1 MHGHGSRIAALA
13 AATVLL
19 LALGGSAA
27 TAVDRPTEPGQLTL
41 INTAVGRVLA
51 DKFGNPLYMRTADEP
66 DNPDCTGECADTWPA
81 AVGYPTKGRG
91 VANDT
96 SQTVLNAENS
106 DQPQVIY
113 NTHPLYYY
121 TDDQPHLPRGQHVDG
136 FTLVAPNGT
145 AMTLPL
151 SSGPDPDPTV
161 SGTTSSTSRA
171 KPAATPKPT
180 RAAPTQTRA
189 PTKALPKTPRKVAT
203 KAPTKA
209 ATKAPKKVMKPPTK
223 QPTKAPTKA
232 APRTPPRAPTRAA
245 PKPATKAPPKPATK
259 PATKAPPK
267 PATKATPKPAT
278 KAASPGARVTPTRTA
293 TRATRTANP
302 AVPRTTTTTANP
314 SVGALAITPSGAAR
328 GGADHMTAA
337 DSSERTSAAELSLAI
352 GATAAASIGTILVV
366 RRFQRRSTGGQH

>member
-1 MHGHGSRIAALA
+1 MHGHGPRIAALA

-27 TAVDRPTEPGQLTL
+27 TAVDRPTEPRQLTL

-51 DKFGNPLYMRTADEP
+51 DKFGYPLYMRTADEP

-81 AVGYPTKGRG
+81 AIGYPTKARG

-121 TDDQPHLPRGQHVDG
+121 SKDRAHLPRGQHVDG

-145 AMTLPL
+145 AMALPL

-171 KPAATPKPT
+171 KPAATPRPT
-180 RAAPTQTRA
+180 RATPTQTRA
-189 PTKALPKTPRKVAT
+189 PTKALPKAPRKVAT
-203 KAPTKA
+203 KAPT
-209 ATKAPKKVMKPPTK
+209 TTPKKVPKPPTK

-232 APRTPPRAPTRAA
+232 APRTPPRVPTRAPTRAPLPVLPKPASKAPPKPATKAA
-245 PKPATKAPPKPATK
+245 PKPATKAPTKRATK
-259 PATKAPPK
+259 PATKAPTS
-267 PATKATPKPAT
+267 A
-278 KAASPGARVTPTRTA
+278 ARVTPTRTA
-293 TRATRTANP
+293 TA
-302 AVPRTTTTTANP
+302 AVPRRTTGTSAP
-314 SVGALAITPSGAAR
+314 SVGALTVTPSGAAR

-352 GATAAASIGTILVV
+352 GATAAASAGTVLVV